1 MKYRTSA
8 VRPIREYLAD
18 SLLGSDRVAL
28 FHRSGS
34 QVAIYGNIGSM
45 TDKDIKQPVQFEY
58 GRHLAVEDGTRLCP
72 RFSLAEQIS
81 LILLLR
87 PAGPDKVQ

>member
-45 TDKDIKQPVQFEY
+45 TDKDIKQPVQLEY
-58 GRHLAVEDGTRLCP
+58 GRHLDDEDGTRLCP
-72 RFSLAEQIS
+72 RYSLDVDTYIIQLDIA
-81 LILLLR
+81 
-87 PAGPDKVQ
+87 